1 MSLLWFI
8 NDHEKNVYYVLNVN
22 IKVFITLYIV
32 VRETYSKVLIFYER
46 CILHYLPPAKI
57 QVD

>member
-8 NDHEKNVYYVLNVN
+8 NDHEKSVYYVLNVN

-32 VRETYSKVLIFYER
+32 VRETYSKVLIFMNAA
-46 CILHYLPPAKI
+46 LPAKI